1 MSANTYCVKYEI
13 ACSIGVPRII
23 WCSGPYKGAGN
34 DGTIASVGCVASYL
48 NENEAI
54 AADKAYRFL
63 GPRFVTPFA
72 GVPRSLTKE
81 QIYHNYLFYAFRQT
95 VERVIMRL
103 KIFGIFCV
111 RWRYSLLLHQLA
123 VKVLCKLINL
133 FLIVE
138 PLG

>member
-1 MSANTYCVKYEI
+1 MFSKLNLEDHFEKWEIPYPSCILDTFKATIIQPCLCGWEFFVSANTYCVKYEI

-63 GPRFVTPFA
+63 GPRFVT
-72 GVPRSLTKE
+72 
-81 QIYHNYLFYAFRQT
+81 HRQLR
-95 VERVIMRL
+95 E
-103 KIFGIFCV
+103 
-111 RWRYSLLLHQLA
+111 
-123 VKVLCKLINL
+123 
-133 FLIVE
+133 
-138 PLG
+138 